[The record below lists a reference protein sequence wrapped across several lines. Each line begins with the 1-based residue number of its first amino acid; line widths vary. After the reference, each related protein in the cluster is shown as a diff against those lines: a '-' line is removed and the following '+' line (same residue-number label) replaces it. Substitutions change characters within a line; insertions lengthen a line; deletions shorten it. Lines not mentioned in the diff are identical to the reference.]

1 MTHKKVNRYLTGR
14 NVRETAEERFK
25 VLYDEFEHVY
35 VAVSGGKDSTVI
47 LNLAIEA
54 AERAGRLPRVW

>member
-14 NVRETAEERFK
+14 NVHETAEERFK
-25 VLYDEFEHVY
+25 VLYDEFKHIH

-54 AERAGRLPRVW
+54 AERARRWP